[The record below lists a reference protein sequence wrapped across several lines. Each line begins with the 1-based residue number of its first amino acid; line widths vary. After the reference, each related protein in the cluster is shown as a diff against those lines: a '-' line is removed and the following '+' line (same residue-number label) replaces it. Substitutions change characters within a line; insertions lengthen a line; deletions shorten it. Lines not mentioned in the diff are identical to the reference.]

1 MPRFRTSR
9 ILLTTL
15 LGLGLAVGATPALA
29 QAKKAPAAKK
39 APVAKKAA
47 APAKKA
53 APPVSP
59 ENKKKMQD
67 RLAGFKFG
75 MTKDEVLATL
85 EKQVAEK
92 YDERLK
98 ATTDVAQQDRIRK
111 EKRSEIGR
119 VKQTYVTFEMN
130 KPSPWDVSIVE
141 EEFVHGTNEAMM
153 ERWENDGGKNNR
165 RFFFFHEGKLWK
177 MFIQLDVSILPE
189 DKKNFETFSAVMVG
203 QFGPGAVAGSVN
215 PWSTPDLAVR
225 PAEPAPGATDPPPP
239 RRASPRPRGA
249 TSGGG
254 RPAPPPPRRRP
265 RRRRPARPPSG
276 ALPQTAPGAPPT
288 RAPRPR
294 PLLPRGGTRRGNPAG
309 GRAHQGRAEC
319 NRPHRGWGQ
328 PSPTQAS
335 WARGCWPGCSG
346 RPRPAR

>member
-203 QFGPGAVAGSVN
+203 QFGPGAVEGSVIT
-215 PWSTPDLAVR
+215 WTTADLEVRAIDKLKTYDAIGLSLEDPAVKGPLLALR
-225 PAEPAPGATDPPPP
+225 VTK
-239 RRASPRPRGA
+239 
-249 TSGGG
+249 
-254 RPAPPPPRRRP
+254 APPKKETNSIIKAVLDTDKTDKPDVK
-265 RRRRPARPPSG
+265 ANSN
-276 ALPQTAPGAPPT
+276 AVDSVIKAQKK
-288 RAPRPR
+288 
-294 PLLPRGGTRRGNPAG
+294 
-309 GRAHQGRAEC
+309 
-319 NRPHRGWGQ
+319 
-328 PSPTQAS
+328 
-335 WARGCWPGCSG
+335 
-346 RPRPAR
+346 